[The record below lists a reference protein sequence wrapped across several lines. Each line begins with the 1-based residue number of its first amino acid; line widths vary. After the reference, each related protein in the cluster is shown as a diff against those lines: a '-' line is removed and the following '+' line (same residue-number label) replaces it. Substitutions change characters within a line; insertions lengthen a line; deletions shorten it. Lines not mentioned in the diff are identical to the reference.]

1 MVGVVGVIAGHIG
14 DRDRQ
19 GDFLALAG
27 GQLLRLGERAQLN
40 AGFFNF
46 PCRVRGGVV
55 ELDNVLARAV
65 TGVRNGNLDGH
76 ITVLRQGAAVG
87 GSIGDL
93 PVKAGVAQAV
103 AEGVLHNGV
112 IAGAV
117 LVALVVPIAL
127 GVGGL
132 VPLVADVDTLGVV
145 DVGDLLILIVLLTKV
160 AVRRAVSRVQAVG
173 VAVLAHALKAGVRVA
188 GSGGQVV
195 GPGVSGTAAGF
206 FVAPQDFGH
215 GGCPLGAGQAGDQ
228 AGINARDRLDL
239 AQLHNV
245 GRVDEHNDV
254 GIVRADIVQQ
264 VFFLGGQFQHRAG
277 VVHHDVAALLG
288 ALVLLLGGV
297 VALACQTAD
306 DDHGGIGV
314 ILGVI
319 QHGLGVV
326 GGVVD
331 VRLIQAAGLLGAA
344 GQRSDIL
351 STGLEV
357 LVHIGQLGVV
367 LNTVGS
373 QGGQQVGVDG
383 GHAAGTGTA
392 AQPCGRSPAEHVDFF
407 GVGAQGQGVV
417 VVLHQYGALGLD
429 VGGQCLGVDLGIGDF
444 SVGIVAAGCA
454 DEAVNDGGHRGQE
467 VGADQNRDQ
476 QDRGQ
481 HQPDPVQYGM
491 RLADFRLLCHFLF
504 LLFKRYNTCQ
514 KRAHAFALILL

>member
-1 MVGVVGVIAGHIG
+1 M
-14 DRDRQ
+14 
-19 GDFLALAG
+19 
-27 GQLLRLGERAQLN
+27 
-40 AGFFNF
+40 
-46 PCRVRGGVV
+46 
-55 ELDNVLARAV
+55 
-65 TGVRNGNLDGH
+65 
-76 ITVLRQGAAVG
+76 
-87 GSIGDL
+87 
-93 PVKAGVAQAV
+93 
-103 AEGVLHNGV
+103 
-112 IAGAV
+112 
-117 LVALVVPIAL
+117 
-127 GVGGL
+127 
-132 VPLVADVDTLGVV
+132 
-145 DVGDLLILIVLLTKV
+145 IVLLTKV

-215 GGCPLGAGQAGDQ
+215 GSRALGAGQAGDQ

-245 GRVDEHNDV
+245 GGVDEHNHMGVICTDV
-254 GIVRADIVQQ
+254 VQQ
-264 VFFLGGQFQHRAG
+264 ILFLGGQLQHRAG
-277 VVHHDVAALLG
+277 VVNNDVAALLG

-429 VGGQCLGVDLGIGDF
+429 VGGQCLGLDLGVCDF
-444 SVGIVAAGCA
+444 SVRVVAARRA
-454 DEAVNDGGHRGQE
+454 DEAVNDGGHRGQH
-467 VGADQNRDQ
+467 VGTDQDRDQ
-476 QDRGQ
+476 QDHGQ
-481 HQPDPVQYGM
+481 YQPDPMQYGM
-491 RLADFRLLCHFLF
+491 RLANFGLFCHIPF
-504 LLFKRYNTCQ
+504 LLLRRGFWPLPL
-514 KRAHAFALILL
+514 F